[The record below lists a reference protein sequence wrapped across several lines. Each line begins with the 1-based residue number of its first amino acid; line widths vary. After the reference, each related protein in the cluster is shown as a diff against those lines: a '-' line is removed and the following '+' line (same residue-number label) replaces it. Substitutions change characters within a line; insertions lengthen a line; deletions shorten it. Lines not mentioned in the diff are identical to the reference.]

1 MPEISICVRLPRR
14 TERGR
19 FDWEEMWSLEPATVE
34 LDMKTDSEIE
44 RDVKAELGWN
54 PDLKSTDIA
63 ISVKDGVVT
72 LAGFV
77 PRYIDKYEAEKA
89 AKRVAGVLA
98 VANDI
103 EIRLP
108 AVDERPDPEI
118 AREAVTALKNQL
130 PFSYERIKAVVRNG
144 WVTLEGDV
152 ERQYQRQTAERAVRH
167 LKGVKGIIND
177 IKIKPRVEPSDIK
190 QKIQEAFRRSAE
202 VDANQITRSSLLRPR
217 TTGSRLTM

>member
-1 MPEISICVRLPRR
+1 
-14 TERGR
+14 
-19 FDWEEMWSLEPATVE
+19 
-34 LDMKTDSEIE
+34 MKTDSEIE

-63 ISVKDGVVT
+63 ISVKNGVVT

-118 AREAVTALKNQL
+118 AREVVTALKNQL
-130 PFSYERIKAVVRNG
+130 PFSHERIKAVVRNG

-152 ERQYQRQTAERAVRH
+152 EWQYQRLTAERAVRH

-177 IKIKPRVEPSDIK
+177 IKTKPRVEPSDIK

-202 VDANQITRSSLLRPR
+202 VDANQITVETSGGEVILKGKVRSWLERDEAERVAWRAPGVTKVDDRIVVSPL
-217 TTGSRLTM
+217 

>member
-1 MPEISICVRLPRR
+1 
-14 TERGR
+14 
-19 FDWEEMWSLEPATVE
+19 
-34 LDMKTDSEIE
+34 MKTDSEIE

-118 AREAVTALKNQL
+118 AREVVTALKNQL
-130 PFSYERIKAVVRNG
+130 PFSHERIKAVVRNG

-152 ERQYQRQTAERAVRH
+152 EWQYQRLTAERAVRP

-177 IKIKPRVEPSDIK
+177 IKTRPRVEPSDIK
-190 QKIQEAFRRSAE
+190 QKIQQAFRRSAE
-202 VDANQITRSSLLRPR
+202 VDANQITVETSGGEVILKGKVRSWVERDEAERVAWRAPGVTKVDDRIVVSPL
-217 TTGSRLTM
+217 

>member
-1 MPEISICVRLPRR
+1 
-14 TERGR
+14 
-19 FDWEEMWSLEPATVE
+19 
-34 LDMKTDSEIE
+34 MKTDSEIE

-118 AREAVTALKNQL
+118 AREVVTALKNQL
-130 PFSYERIKAVVRNG
+130 PFSHERIKAVVRNG

-152 ERQYQRQTAERAVRH
+152 EWQYQRLTAERAVRP
-167 LKGVKGIIND
+167 LKGVKGIING
-177 IKIKPRVEPSDIK
+177 IKTEPSDIK

-202 VDANQITRSSLLRPR
+202 VDANQITVETSGGEVILKGKVRSWLERDEAERVAWRAPGVTKVDDRIVVSPL
-217 TTGSRLTM
+217 

>member
-1 MPEISICVRLPRR
+1 
-14 TERGR
+14 
-19 FDWEEMWSLEPATVE
+19 
-34 LDMKTDSEIE
+34 MKTDSEIE

-108 AVDERPDPEI
+108 AVDERSDPEI
-118 AREAVTALKNQL
+118 AREVVTALKNQL
-130 PFSYERIKAVVRNG
+130 PFSHERIKAVVRNG

-152 ERQYQRQTAERAVRH
+152 EWQYQRLTAERAVRP

-177 IKIKPRVEPSDIK
+177 IKTKPRVEPSDIK

-202 VDANQITRSSLLRPR
+202 VDANQITVETSGGEVILKGKVRSWLERDEAERVAWRAPGVTKVDDRIVVSPL
-217 TTGSRLTM
+217 

>member
-1 MPEISICVRLPRR
+1 
-14 TERGR
+14 
-19 FDWEEMWSLEPATVE
+19 
-34 LDMKTDSEIE
+34 MKTDSEIE

-118 AREAVTALKNQL
+118 AREVVTALKNQL
-130 PFSYERIKAVVRNG
+130 PFSHERIKAVVRNG

-152 ERQYQRQTAERAVRH
+152 EWQYQRLTAERAVRP

-177 IKIKPRVEPSDIK
+177 IKTKPRVESSDIK

-202 VDANQITRSSLLRPR
+202 VDANQITVETSGGEVILKGKVRSWLERDEAERVAWRAPGVTKVDDRIVVSPL
-217 TTGSRLTM
+217 

>member
-1 MPEISICVRLPRR
+1 
-14 TERGR
+14 
-19 FDWEEMWSLEPATVE
+19 
-34 LDMKTDSEIE
+34 MKTDSEIE
-44 RDVKAELGWN
+44 RDVKAEFGWN

-63 ISVKDGVVT
+63 ISVKNGVVT
-72 LAGFV
+72 LVGFV

-118 AREAVTALKNQL
+118 AREVVTALKNQL
-130 PFSYERIKAVVRNG
+130 PFSHERIKAVVRNG

-202 VDANQITRSSLLRPR
+202 VDANQITVETSGGEVILKGKVRSWLERDEAERVAWRAPGVTKVDDRIVVSPL
-217 TTGSRLTM
+217 

>member
-1 MPEISICVRLPRR
+1 
-14 TERGR
+14 
-19 FDWEEMWSLEPATVE
+19 
-34 LDMKTDSEIE
+34 MKTDSEIE
-44 RDVKAELGWN
+44 RDVKAEFGWN

-63 ISVKDGVVT
+63 ISVKNGVVT
-72 LAGFV
+72 LVGFV

-118 AREAVTALKNQL
+118 AREVVTALKNQL
-130 PFSYERIKAVVRNG
+130 PFSHERIKAVVRNG

-152 ERQYQRQTAERAVRH
+152 EWQYQRLTAERAVRP

-177 IKIKPRVEPSDIK
+177 IKTKPRVEPSDIK

-202 VDANQITRSSLLRPR
+202 VDANQITVETSGGEVILKGKVRSWLERDEAERVAWRAPGVTKVDDRIVVSPL
-217 TTGSRLTM
+217 

>member
-1 MPEISICVRLPRR
+1 
-14 TERGR
+14 
-19 FDWEEMWSLEPATVE
+19 
-34 LDMKTDSEIE
+34 MKTDSEIE

-63 ISVKDGVVT
+63 ISVKNGVVT
-72 LAGFV
+72 LVGFV

-118 AREAVTALKNQL
+118 AREVVTALKNQL
-130 PFSYERIKAVVRNG
+130 PFSHERIKAVVRNG

-152 ERQYQRQTAERAVRH
+152 EWQYQRLTAERAVRP

-202 VDANQITRSSLLRPR
+202 VDANQITVETSGGEVILKGKVRSWVERDEAERVAWRAPGVTKVDDRIVVSPL
-217 TTGSRLTM
+217 

>member
-1 MPEISICVRLPRR
+1 
-14 TERGR
+14 
-19 FDWEEMWSLEPATVE
+19 
-34 LDMKTDSEIE
+34 MKTDSEIE

-118 AREAVTALKNQL
+118 AREVVTALKNQL
-130 PFSYERIKAVVRNG
+130 PFSHERIKAVVRNG

-152 ERQYQRQTAERAVRH
+152 EWQYQRLTAERAVRP

-177 IKIKPRVEPSDIK
+177 IKTKPRVEPSDIK

-202 VDANQITRSSLLRPR
+202 VDANQIIVETSGGEVILKGKVRSWVERDEAERVAWRAPGVTKMDDRIVVSPL
-217 TTGSRLTM
+217 

>member
-1 MPEISICVRLPRR
+1 
-14 TERGR
+14 
-19 FDWEEMWSLEPATVE
+19 
-34 LDMKTDSEIE
+34 MKTDSEIE

-118 AREAVTALKNQL
+118 AREVVTALKNQL
-130 PFSYERIKAVVRNG
+130 PFSHERIKAVVRNG

-152 ERQYQRQTAERAVRH
+152 EWQYQRLTAERAVRP

-177 IKIKPRVEPSDIK
+177 IKTKPRVEPSDIK

-202 VDANQITRSSLLRPR
+202 VDANQITVETSGGEVILKGKVRSWLERDEAERVAWRAPGVTKVDDRIVVSPL
-217 TTGSRLTM
+217 

>member
-1 MPEISICVRLPRR
+1 
-14 TERGR
+14 
-19 FDWEEMWSLEPATVE
+19 
-34 LDMKTDSEIE
+34 MKTDSEIE

-118 AREAVTALKNQL
+118 AREVAAALKNQL
-130 PFSYERIKAVVRNG
+130 PFSYEQIKAVVRNG

-152 ERQYQRQTAERAVRH
+152 GWQYQRQTAERAARPV
-167 LKGVKGIIND
+167 KGVKGIIND

-190 QKIQEAFRRSAE
+190 QKIQEAFRRSAD
-202 VDANQITRSSLLRPR
+202 VDANQITVETSGGEVILKGKVRSWIERDEAERVAWRAPGVTKVDDRIVVSPL
-217 TTGSRLTM
+217 

>member
-1 MPEISICVRLPRR
+1 
-14 TERGR
+14 
-19 FDWEEMWSLEPATVE
+19 
-34 LDMKTDSEIE
+34 MKTDSEIE

-118 AREAVTALKNQL
+118 AREVVTALKNQL
-130 PFSYERIKAVVRNG
+130 PFSHERIKAVVRNG

-152 ERQYQRQTAERAVRH
+152 EWQYQRLTAERAVRP

-177 IKIKPRVEPSDIK
+177 IKTKPPVEPSDIK

-202 VDANQITRSSLLRPR
+202 VDANQITVETSGGEVILKGKVRSWLERDEAERVAWRAPGVTKVDDRIVVSPL
-217 TTGSRLTM
+217 

>member
-1 MPEISICVRLPRR
+1 
-14 TERGR
+14 
-19 FDWEEMWSLEPATVE
+19 
-34 LDMKTDSEIE
+34 MKTDSEIE

-54 PDLKSTDIA
+54 SDLKSTDIA
-63 ISVKDGVVT
+63 ISVKNGVVT

-118 AREAVTALKNQL
+118 AREVVTALKNQL
-130 PFSYERIKAVVRNG
+130 PFSHERIKAVVRNG

-152 ERQYQRQTAERAVRH
+152 EWQYQRLTAERAVRP

-177 IKIKPRVEPSDIK
+177 IKTKPRVEPSDIK

-202 VDANQITRSSLLRPR
+202 VDANQITVETSGGEVILKGKVRSWIERDEAERVAWRAPGVTKVDDRMVVSPL
-217 TTGSRLTM
+217 

>member
-1 MPEISICVRLPRR
+1 
-14 TERGR
+14 
-19 FDWEEMWSLEPATVE
+19 
-34 LDMKTDSEIE
+34 MKTDSEIE

-54 PDLKSTDIA
+54 SDLKSTDIA
-63 ISVKDGVVT
+63 ISVKNGVVT

-118 AREAVTALKNQL
+118 AREVVTALKNQL
-130 PFSYERIKAVVRNG
+130 PFSHERIKAVVRNG

-152 ERQYQRQTAERAVRH
+152 EWQYQRLTAERAVRP

-177 IKIKPRVEPSDIK
+177 IKTKPRVEPSDIK
-190 QKIQEAFRRSAE
+190 QKSRRPSGAVPKLMQIRSPSRRAAERSYSREKCVPGSSAMKPNE
-202 VDANQITRSSLLRPR
+202 WPGGRPESPR
-217 TTGSRLTM
+217 WTIASW

>member
-1 MPEISICVRLPRR
+1 
-14 TERGR
+14 
-19 FDWEEMWSLEPATVE
+19 
-34 LDMKTDSEIE
+34 MKTDSEIE

-118 AREAVTALKNQL
+118 AREVVTALKNQL
-130 PFSYERIKAVVRNG
+130 PFSHERIKAVVRNG

-152 ERQYQRQTAERAVRH
+152 EWQYQRLTAERAVRP

-190 QKIQEAFRRSAE
+190 QKIQEALRRSAE
-202 VDANQITRSSLLRPR
+202 VDANQITVETSGGEVILKGKVRSWVERDEAERVAWRAPGVTKVDDRIVVSPL
-217 TTGSRLTM
+217 

>member
-1 MPEISICVRLPRR
+1 
-14 TERGR
+14 
-19 FDWEEMWSLEPATVE
+19 
-34 LDMKTDSEIE
+34 MKTDSEIE

-118 AREAVTALKNQL
+118 AREVVTALKNQL
-130 PFSYERIKAVVRNG
+130 PFSHERIKAVVRNG

-152 ERQYQRQTAERAVRH
+152 EWQYQRLTAERAGRP

-177 IKIKPRVEPSDIK
+177 IKTKPRVEPSDIK

-202 VDANQITRSSLLRPR
+202 VDANQITVETSGGEVILKGKVRSWLERDEAERVAWRAPGVTKVDDRIVVSPL
-217 TTGSRLTM
+217 

>member
-1 MPEISICVRLPRR
+1 
-14 TERGR
+14 
-19 FDWEEMWSLEPATVE
+19 
-34 LDMKTDSEIE
+34 MKTDSEIE
-44 RDVKAELGWN
+44 RDVKAEFGWN

-63 ISVKDGVVT
+63 ISVKNGVVT
-72 LAGFV
+72 LVGFV

-118 AREAVTALKNQL
+118 AREVVTALKNQL
-130 PFSYERIKAVVRNG
+130 PFSHERIKAVVRNG

-152 ERQYQRQTAERAVRH
+152 EWQYQRLTAERAVRP

-177 IKIKPRVEPSDIK
+177 IKTKPPVEPSDIK

-202 VDANQITRSSLLRPR
+202 VDANQITVETSGGEVILKGKVRSWLERDEAERVAWRAPGVTKVDDRIVVSPL
-217 TTGSRLTM
+217 

>member
-1 MPEISICVRLPRR
+1 
-14 TERGR
+14 
-19 FDWEEMWSLEPATVE
+19 
-34 LDMKTDSEIE
+34 MKTDSEIE
-44 RDVKAELGWN
+44 RDVKAEFGWN

-63 ISVKDGVVT
+63 ISVKNGVVT
-72 LAGFV
+72 LVGFV

-202 VDANQITRSSLLRPR
+202 VDANQITVETSGGEVILKGKVRSWVERDEAERVAWRAPGVTKVDDRIVVSPL
-217 TTGSRLTM
+217 

>member
-1 MPEISICVRLPRR
+1 
-14 TERGR
+14 
-19 FDWEEMWSLEPATVE
+19 
-34 LDMKTDSEIE
+34 MKTDSEIE

-118 AREAVTALKNQL
+118 AREVVTALKNQL
-130 PFSYERIKAVVRNG
+130 PFSHERIKAVVRNR

-152 ERQYQRQTAERAVRH
+152 EWQYQRLTAERAVRP

-177 IKIKPRVEPSDIK
+177 IKTRPRVEPSDIK
-190 QKIQEAFRRSAE
+190 QKIQQAFRRSAE
-202 VDANQITRSSLLRPR
+202 VDANQITVETSGGEVILKGKVRSWIERDEGL
-217 TTGSRLTM
+217 

>member
-1 MPEISICVRLPRR
+1 
-14 TERGR
+14 
-19 FDWEEMWSLEPATVE
+19 
-34 LDMKTDSEIE
+34 MKTDSEIE
-44 RDVKAELGWN
+44 RDVKTELGWN
-54 PDLKSTDIA
+54 PDLNSTDIA
-63 ISVKDGVVT
+63 ISVKNGVVT

-108 AVDERPDPEI
+108 AIDQRPDPEI
-118 AREAVTALKNQL
+118 ARDAVAAIKNQL
-130 PFSYERIKAVVRNG
+130 PFSYEQIKAVVRNG

-152 ERQYQRQTAERAVRH
+152 EWQHQRQTAERAVRP

-177 IKIKPRVEPSDIK
+177 IKIRPRVEPSDIK

-202 VDANQITRSSLLRPR
+202 VDANQIIVETSGGEVILKGKVRSWVERDEAERVAWRAPGVTKVEDRIVVSPW
-217 TTGSRLTM
+217 

>member
-1 MPEISICVRLPRR
+1 
-14 TERGR
+14 
-19 FDWEEMWSLEPATVE
+19 
-34 LDMKTDSEIE
+34 MKTDSEIE

-54 PDLKSTDIA
+54 SDLKSTDIA
-63 ISVKDGVVT
+63 ISVKNGVVT

-118 AREAVTALKNQL
+118 AREVVTALKNQL
-130 PFSYERIKAVVRNG
+130 PFSHERIKAVVRNG

-152 ERQYQRQTAERAVRH
+152 EWQYQRLTAERAVRP

-177 IKIKPRVEPSDIK
+177 IKTKPRVEPSDIK

-202 VDANQITRSSLLRPR
+202 VDANQITVETSGGEVILKGKVRSWIERDEAERVAWRAPGVTKVDDRIVVSPL
-217 TTGSRLTM
+217 

>member
-1 MPEISICVRLPRR
+1 V
-14 TERGR
+14 
-19 FDWEEMWSLEPATVE
+19 
-34 LDMKTDSEIE
+34 KTDSEIE

-118 AREAVTALKNQL
+118 AREVVTALKNQL
-130 PFSYERIKAVVRNG
+130 PFSHERIKAVVRNG

-152 ERQYQRQTAERAVRH
+152 EWQYQRLTAERAVRP

-177 IKIKPRVEPSDIK
+177 IKTKPRVEPSDIK
-190 QKIQEAFRRSAE
+190 QKIQEALRRSAE
-202 VDANQITRSSLLRPR
+202 VDANQITVETSGGEVILKGKVRSWIERDEAERVAWRAPGVTKVDDRIVVSPL
-217 TTGSRLTM
+217 

>member
-1 MPEISICVRLPRR
+1 
-14 TERGR
+14 
-19 FDWEEMWSLEPATVE
+19 
-34 LDMKTDSEIE
+34 MKTDSEIE
-44 RDVKAELGWN
+44 RDVKAEFGWN

-63 ISVKDGVVT
+63 ISVKNGVVT

-118 AREAVTALKNQL
+118 AREVVTALKNQL
-130 PFSYERIKAVVRNG
+130 PFSHERIKAVVRNG

-152 ERQYQRQTAERAVRH
+152 EWQYQRLTAERAVRP

-202 VDANQITRSSLLRPR
+202 VDANQITVETSGGEVILKGKVRSWVERDEAERVAWRAPGVTKVDDRIVVSPL
-217 TTGSRLTM
+217 

>member
-1 MPEISICVRLPRR
+1 
-14 TERGR
+14 
-19 FDWEEMWSLEPATVE
+19 
-34 LDMKTDSEIE
+34 MKTDSEIE

-118 AREAVTALKNQL
+118 AREVVTALKNQL
-130 PFSYERIKAVVRNG
+130 PFSHERIKAVVRNG

-152 ERQYQRQTAERAVRH
+152 EWQYQRLTAERAVRP

-177 IKIKPRVEPSDIK
+177 IKTKPRIEPSDIK

-202 VDANQITRSSLLRPR
+202 VDANQITVETSGGEVILKGKVRSWLERDEAERVAWRAPGVTKVDDRIVVSPL
-217 TTGSRLTM
+217 

>member
-1 MPEISICVRLPRR
+1 
-14 TERGR
+14 
-19 FDWEEMWSLEPATVE
+19 
-34 LDMKTDSEIE
+34 MKTDSEIE

-118 AREAVTALKNQL
+118 AREVVTALKNQL
-130 PFSYERIKAVVRNG
+130 PFSHERIKAVVRNG

-152 ERQYQRQTAERAVRH
+152 EWQYQRLTAERAVRP

-177 IKIKPRVEPSDIK
+177 IKTRPRVEPSDIK
-190 QKIQEAFRRSAE
+190 QKIQQAFRRSAE
-202 VDANQITRSSLLRPR
+202 VDANQITVETSGGEVILKGKVRSWLERDEAERVAWRAPGVTKVDDRIVVSPL
-217 TTGSRLTM
+217 

>member
-1 MPEISICVRLPRR
+1 
-14 TERGR
+14 
-19 FDWEEMWSLEPATVE
+19 
-34 LDMKTDSEIE
+34 MKTDSEIE

-118 AREAVTALKNQL
+118 AREVVTALKNQL
-130 PFSYERIKAVVRNG
+130 PFSHERIKAVVRNG

-152 ERQYQRQTAERAVRH
+152 EWQYQRLTAERAVRP

-177 IKIKPRVEPSDIK
+177 IKTKPRVEPSDIK

-202 VDANQITRSSLLRPR
+202 VDANQITVETSGGEVILKGKVRSWVERDEAERVAWRAPGVTKVDDRIVESPL
-217 TTGSRLTM
+217 

>member
-1 MPEISICVRLPRR
+1 
-14 TERGR
+14 
-19 FDWEEMWSLEPATVE
+19 
-34 LDMKTDSEIE
+34 MKTDSEIE

-63 ISVKDGVVT
+63 ISVKNGVVT

-77 PRYIDKYEAEKA
+77 PRYLNKYEAEKA

-108 AVDERPDPEI
+108 AIDERPDPEI
-118 AREAVTALKNQL
+118 ARDVVTALKNQL
-130 PFSYERIKAVVRNG
+130 AFSYEQIKAVVRNG

-152 ERQYQRQTAERAVRH
+152 EWQYQRLTAERAVRL
-167 LKGVKGIIND
+167 LKGVKAVIND
-177 IKIKPRVEPSDIK
+177 IKIKPRVEPTDIK
-190 QKIQEAFRRSAE
+190 QKIQEAFRRSGE
-202 VDANQITRSSLLRPR
+202 VDANQITVETRGGEVILKGKVRSWVERDAAERVAWRAPGVTNVDDRIVVSPL
-217 TTGSRLTM
+217 

>member
-1 MPEISICVRLPRR
+1 
-14 TERGR
+14 
-19 FDWEEMWSLEPATVE
+19 
-34 LDMKTDSEIE
+34 MKTDSEIE

-63 ISVKDGVVT
+63 ISVKNGVVT

-108 AVDERPDPEI
+108 TIDERPDPEI
-118 AREAVTALKNQL
+118 AREVAAALKNQL
-130 PFSYERIKAVVRNG
+130 PFSYEQIKAVVRNG

-152 ERQYQRQTAERAVRH
+152 GWQYQRQTAERAARPV
-167 LKGVKGIIND
+167 KGVKGIIND

-202 VDANQITRSSLLRPR
+202 VDANQITVETSGGEVILKGKVRSWIERDEAERVAWRAPGVTKVDDRIVVSPL
-217 TTGSRLTM
+217 

>member
-1 MPEISICVRLPRR
+1 
-14 TERGR
+14 
-19 FDWEEMWSLEPATVE
+19 
-34 LDMKTDSEIE
+34 MKTDSEIE

-118 AREAVTALKNQL
+118 AREVVTALKNQL
-130 PFSYERIKAVVRNG
+130 PFSHERIKAVVRNG

-152 ERQYQRQTAERAVRH
+152 EWQYQRLTAERAVRP

-177 IKIKPRVEPSDIK
+177 IKTKPRVEPSDIK

-202 VDANQITRSSLLRPR
+202 VDANQITVETSGGEVILKGKVRSWLERDEAERVAWRAPGVRHRQNATVANIHGDRSAA
-217 TTGSRLTM
+217 

>member
-1 MPEISICVRLPRR
+1 
-14 TERGR
+14 
-19 FDWEEMWSLEPATVE
+19 
-34 LDMKTDSEIE
+34 MKTDSEIE

-63 ISVKDGVVT
+63 ISVKNGVVT

-77 PRYIDKYEAEKA
+77 PRYLNKYEAEKA

-108 AVDERPDPEI
+108 AIDERPDPEI
-118 AREAVTALKNQL
+118 ARDVVTALKNQL
-130 PFSYERIKAVVRNG
+130 AFSYEQIKAVVRNG

-152 ERQYQRQTAERAVRH
+152 EWQYQRLTAERAVRL
-167 LKGVKGIIND
+167 LKGVKAVIND
-177 IKIKPRVEPSDIK
+177 IKIKPRVEPTDIK

-202 VDANQITRSSLLRPR
+202 VDANQITVETRGGEVILKGKVRSWVERDAAERVAWRAPGVTNVDDRIVVSPL
-217 TTGSRLTM
+217 

>member
-1 MPEISICVRLPRR
+1 
-14 TERGR
+14 
-19 FDWEEMWSLEPATVE
+19 
-34 LDMKTDSEIE
+34 MKTDSEIE

-72 LAGFV
+72 LAGFL

-89 AKRVAGVLA
+89 AKRVAAVLA

-202 VDANQITRSSLLRPR
+202 VDANQITVETSGGEVILKGKVRSWLERDEAERVVWRAPGVTKGEDRSVVSPL
-217 TTGSRLTM
+217 

>member
-1 MPEISICVRLPRR
+1 
-14 TERGR
+14 
-19 FDWEEMWSLEPATVE
+19 
-34 LDMKTDSEIE
+34 MKTDSEIE

-63 ISVKDGVVT
+63 ISVKNGVVT

-108 AVDERPDPEI
+108 AIDERPDPEI
-118 AREAVTALKNQL
+118 ARDVVTALKNQL
-130 PFSYERIKAVVRNG
+130 AFSYEQIKAVVRNG

-152 ERQYQRQTAERAVRH
+152 EWQYQRLTAERAVRP
-167 LKGVKGIIND
+167 LKGVKRIIND
-177 IKIKPRVEPSDIK
+177 IKTKPRVEPSDIK
-190 QKIQEAFRRSAE
+190 QKIQEAFRRSAD
-202 VDANQITRSSLLRPR
+202 VDANQITVETSGGEVILKGKVRSWIERDEAERVAWRAPGVTKVDDRIVVSPL
-217 TTGSRLTM
+217 